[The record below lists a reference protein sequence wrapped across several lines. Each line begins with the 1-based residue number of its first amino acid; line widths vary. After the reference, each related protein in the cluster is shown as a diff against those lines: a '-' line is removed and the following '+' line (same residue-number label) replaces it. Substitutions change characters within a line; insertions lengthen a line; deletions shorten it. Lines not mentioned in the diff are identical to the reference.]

1 MEDEKNIANKYPSP
15 KDIARVYELICNYI
29 KVAVGSGQ
37 GQSFDFDINGLAT
50 YFNIPANLIYNA
62 LRILEADG
70 YFQASESVC
79 MPSRMR
85 IRCSY
90 NELYE
95 WQLQNEGVDALFKVL
110 LRSYGGLFDFYTNIY
125 EYEIARRLQK
135 PERWVKE
142 QLSKL
147 KKIEIIDYIPQNNKP
162 QLYFLENRFSSI
174 HISEDRIA
182 FLRSR
187 YREKLEFM
195 NNYVRNKTE
204 CRSLNLVK
212 YFGEKDGQACGICDV
227 CLAKKK
233 NLSPAQKFDL
243 YYPKIQPLIDAGGFK
258 LEQLKL
264 KVKSSET
271 LEYLSI
277 LRWLKDNNYLEE
289 NTEGIWTWTQK
300 KH

>member
-1 MEDEKNIANKYPSP
+1 
-15 KDIARVYELICNYI
+15 
-29 KVAVGSGQ
+29 
-37 GQSFDFDINGLAT
+37 
-50 YFNIPANLIYNA
+50 
-62 LRILEADG
+62 
-70 YFQASESVC
+70 
-79 MPSRMR
+79 
-85 IRCSY
+85 
-90 NELYE
+90 
-95 WQLQNEGVDALFKVL
+95 
-110 LRSYGGLFDFYTNIY
+110 
-125 EYEIARRLQK
+125 LQK

-147 KKIEIIDYIPQNNKP
+147 KQIEIIDYIPQNNKP
-162 QLYFLENRFSSI
+162 QLYLLENRFSSI

-212 YFGEKDGQACGICDV
+212 YFGEKNGQACGICDV

-233 NLSPAQKFDL
+233 NLSPSEKFEL
-243 YYPKIQPLIDAGGFK
+243 YYPKIKPLIDEGGFK
-258 LEQLKL
+258 LEQLKQ
-264 KVKSSET
+264 KVRSSET

>member
-1 MEDEKNIANKYPSP
+1 M
-15 KDIARVYELICNYI
+15 
-29 KVAVGSGQ
+29 AVGSGQ

-50 YFNIPANLIYNA
+50 YFNIPANLVYNA
-62 LRILEADG
+62 LRILESDG
-70 YFQASESVC
+70 YFQASESVHL
-79 MPSRMR
+79 PSRMR

-90 NELYE
+90 NELYD

-125 EYEIARRLQK
+125 EYEVARRIQK

-162 QLYFLENRFSSI
+162 QLYLLENRLSSI

-187 YREKLEFM
+187 YREKLEYM
-195 NNYVRNKTE
+195 NKYVRNKTE
-204 CRSLNLVK
+204 CRSVNLVD
-212 YFGEKDGQACGICDV
+212 YFGEKNGQACGICDV

-233 NLSPAQKFDL
+233 NLSPAEKFDF
-243 YYPKIQPLIDAGGFK
+243 YFPKIQPLIDAGGFK